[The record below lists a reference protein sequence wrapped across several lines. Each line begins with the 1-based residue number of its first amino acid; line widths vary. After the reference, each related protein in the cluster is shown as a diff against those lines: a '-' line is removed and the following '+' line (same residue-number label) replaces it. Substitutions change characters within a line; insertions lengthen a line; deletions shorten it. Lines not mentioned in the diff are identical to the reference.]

1 MNRDS
6 RELEA
11 SLDYQFSEPALLQQA
26 LTHRSVGKKN
36 NERLEFIGDSVL
48 GLVISTEIYERFPD
62 IDEGELSRRRAS
74 LVRGD
79 TLAEIAREL
88 SIGDYLNLGSGEL
101 KSGGFRR
108 ESILANTLEAI
119 IGAVYLDSGTDAVW
133 QLVIRMYKNRINA
146 VSEIDDLKDPKT
158 RLQEFLQA
166 RQKALP
172 VYEIIDVTGNP
183 PKQAF
188 KVSCSLSDP
197 EMTIIGEGSSRRK
210 AEQEAAQS
218 TLAKIEND

>member
-1 MNRDS
+1 MKKDP

-11 SLDYQFSEPALLQQA
+11 RLDYQFSDPALLQQA

-48 GLVISTEIYERFPD
+48 GLVISTEIYERFAD

-74 LVRGD
+74 LVCGD
-79 TLAEIAREL
+79 TLAEIALEL
-88 SIGDYLNLGSGEL
+88 YLGDYLVLGAGEL

-119 IGAVYLDSGTDAVW
+119 IGAVYLENGADAVW
-133 QLVIRMYKNRINA
+133 KLILKLYKNRIDS
-146 VSEIDDLKDPKT
+146 VSEARDLKDPKT

-166 RQKALP
+166 RQKGLP
-172 VYEIIDVTGNP
+172 VYDIIDVVGNP
-183 PKQAF
+183 PNQTF
-188 KVSCSLSDP
+188 KVNCNLSDP
-197 EMTIIGEGSSRRK
+197 EITMTGEGTSRRK
-210 AEQEAAQS
+210 AEQQAAQN

>member
-1 MNRDS
+1 MNKDS
-6 RELEA
+6 RELEEI
-11 SLDYQFSEPALLQQA
+11 LDYQFSDPALFQQA
-26 LTHRSVGKKN
+26 LTHRSVGKNN

-48 GLVISTEIYERFPD
+48 GLVISTEIYKRFPD

-79 TLAEIAREL
+79 TLAEIALEL
-88 SIGDYLNLGSGEL
+88 SLGDYLILGSGEL

-119 IGAVYLDSGTDAVW
+119 IGAVYLENGADAVW
-133 QLVIRMYKNRINA
+133 KLILKLYKNRIDS
-146 VSEIDDLKDPKT
+146 VSEIQDLKDPKT

-166 RQKALP
+166 RQKPLP
-172 VYEIIDVTGNP
+172 VYDIVDVVGNP
-183 PKQAF
+183 PNQTF
-188 KVSCSLSDP
+188 KVSCSLSDA
-197 EMTIIGEGSSRRK
+197 EISMMGEGTSRRK
-210 AEQEAAQS
+210 AEQQAAQN